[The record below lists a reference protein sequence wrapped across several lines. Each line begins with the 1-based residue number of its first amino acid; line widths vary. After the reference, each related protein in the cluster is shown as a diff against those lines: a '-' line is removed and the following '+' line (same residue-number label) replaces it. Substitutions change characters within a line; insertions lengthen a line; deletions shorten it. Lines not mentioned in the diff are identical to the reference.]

1 LINYL
6 LLLINNSKQIHYT
19 MKHFV
24 ISGIGC
30 ASQDKNTE
38 KKKWLDVKKF
48 EFETDPGELEEQGEW
63 EEWKEDENVIPML
76 CYGLI
81 MMVLITLMIAVL
93 FIPCYKLLT
102 GDELNENSI
111 FCAKQILVS
120 VLIGEVSGV
129 LFSICCVLIQ
139 GFWAMGARSLDGGN
153 KKLKDV

>member
-1 LINYL
+1 
-6 LLLINNSKQIHYT
+6 

-48 EFETDPGELEEQGEW
+48 EFKTDDPGEREERGEW
-63 EEWKEDENVIPML
+63 EEWEDDENLIPML

-81 MMVLITLMIAVL
+81 MIVLITLMVAVL

-102 GDELNENSI
+102 GNELNANSI

-120 VLIGEVSGV
+120 VLVGEVSGV
-129 LFSICCVLIQ
+129 LFSICCVFIQ
-139 GFWAMGARSLDGGN
+139 GFWARGASGVDGGN
-153 KKLKDV
+153 NKLKDV